1 MKRCLNERG
10 SRGEPPLLIIP
21 LRKPQLLKGSK
32 GLLMALQKPVRPKRV
47 LAKPLVLSP
56 IERKRVCNCSHKALP
71 KQLPPRRGVPLL
83 PTIHSPLPRGAWPT
97 RHRPCVQCDRPSSHA
112 QNRAP
117 RSSKDADSALSPKR
131 RDRDCEVSSLP
142 TPQRAAHLCL
152 NRCRP
157 HPK

>member
-56 IERKRVCNCSHKALP
+56 IERKRVCNCSHKASLNSS
-71 KQLPPRRGVPLL
+71 RRGAAYLFF
-83 PTIHSPLPRGAWPT
+83 
-97 RHRPCVQCDRPSSHA
+97 QPSIA
-112 QNRAP
+112 
-117 RSSKDADSALSPKR
+117 
-131 RDRDCEVSSLP
+131 
-142 TPQRAAHLCL
+142 LCL
-152 NRCRP
+152 EALGQRGIARAYNATVHHHMHKIGLHVVQKTLIVRYHQKGAIGTAKFRHCRP
-157 HPK
+157 HSAQRIYV